1 MKNPKV
7 NIYDAERK
15 FEEYVEQAINDE
27 YIKKPIAWAL
37 YQTWKWA
44 NFNEKE
50 REANANKGVLS
61 QINEKQDSLKATCKA
76 WDEAIEKNG
85 YVN

>member
-1 MKNPKV
+1 MSKHPKV
-7 NIYDAERK
+7 NIYDIERM
-15 FEEYVEQAINDE
+15 FERYVEQAMNE
-27 YIKKPIAWAL
+27 KHIKKPIAWAL

-44 NFNEKE
+44 DFNEKE
-50 REANANKGVLS
+50 REASKGVLS

-76 WDEAIEKNG
+76 WDEAIKKNG

>member
-1 MKNPKV
+1 MKKSKV

-15 FEEYVEQAINDE
+15 FEEYVEQAIEDKN
-27 YIKKPIAWAL
+27 IKKPIAWAL

-44 NFNEKE
+44 DFNEKE
-50 REANANKGVLS
+50 REESKGVLS
-61 QINEKQDSLKATCKA
+61 QINEKQDSLKSTCKA
-76 WDEAIEKNG
+76 WDEVIEKNG

>member
-1 MKNPKV
+1 MSKYPKV

-15 FEEYVEQAINDE
+15 FEKYVEQAKEDN

-44 NFNEKE
+44 DFNEKE
-50 REANANKGVLS
+50 VK
-61 QINEKQDSLKATCKA
+61 
-76 WDEAIEKNG
+76 KNDR
-85 YVN
+85 